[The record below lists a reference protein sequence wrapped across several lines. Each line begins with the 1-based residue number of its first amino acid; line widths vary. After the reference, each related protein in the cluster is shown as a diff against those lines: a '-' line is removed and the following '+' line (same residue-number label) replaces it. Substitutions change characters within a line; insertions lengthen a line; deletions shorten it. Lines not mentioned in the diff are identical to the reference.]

1 MNQDEDY
8 KLDNPI
14 WYALNETHKQYVVEF
29 NGCKFYKPEYSPFG
43 GMGKGG
49 DTALATDQYSKLTS
63 LFYMVGD
70 PPIAGNSARIKKQL
84 TANQMI
90 LYKPF
95 PFEITETIIRLE
107 TQEQKKELYELVNL
121 VQPGFI
127 RGKTTAMGTY
137 FGIYADKQLVA
148 VSGERVEMNSYTE
161 VSAVVTHPDFR
172 KRGFAKQL
180 LKQTTDK
187 IFSDKK
193 IPILHVDENNTSAI
207 GLYEQLGFVTRR
219 KMGFCMLEA
228 V

>member
-1 MNQDEDY
+1 MKQDEDY

-14 WYALNETHKQYVVEF
+14 WHALNETHKQYAVEF

-43 GMGKGG
+43 GMGEGG
-49 DTALATDQYSKLTS
+49 DTALATDQYSKLTP

-70 PPIAGNSARIKKQL
+70 PPIAGSSARIKKQL

-95 PFEITETIIRLE
+95 AFEISEKIVELE
-107 TQEQKKELYELVNL
+107 SQEQKKELYELVNL

-127 RGKTTAMGTY
+127 RERTAAMGTY

-148 VSGERVEMNSYTE
+148 VSGERVEMNSYSE
-161 VSAVVTHPDFR
+161 VSAVVTHPEFR

-207 GLYEQLGFVTRR
+207 ELYEQLGFATRR
-219 KMGFCMLEA
+219 KMSFCLLEA

>member
-1 MNQDEDY
+1 MIQNEDF

-14 WYALNETHKQYVVEF
+14 WHALNETHKQYAVEY

-43 GMGKGG
+43 GLGEGG
-49 DTALATDQYSKLTS
+49 NTALAADQYSKLTS

-70 PPIAGNSARIKKQL
+70 PPIAGSSARIKKQL

-90 LYKPF
+90 LFKPF
-95 PFEITETIIRLE
+95 PFEITETILKLE
-107 TQEQKKELYELVNL
+107 TEKQKKELYELVNF

-127 RGKTTAMGTY
+127 REKTAAMGTY
-137 FGIYADKQLVA
+137 FGIYSDKQLVA
-148 VSGERVEMNSYTE
+148 VSDERVEMNSYSE

-172 KRGFAKQL
+172 KRGYAKQL

-187 IFSDKK
+187 IFSDRK
-193 IPILHVDENNTSAI
+193 IPILHVDENNSSAI

-219 KMGFCMLEA
+219 KMGFCLLEA

>member
-1 MNQDEDY
+1 MKQDEDY

-14 WYALNETHKQYVVEF
+14 WHALNETHKQYAIEF

-43 GMGKGG
+43 GMGEGG
-49 DTALATDQYSKLTS
+49 DTALATDQYTKLTP

-70 PPIAGNSARIKKQL
+70 PPIAGSSARIKKQL

-95 PFEITETIIRLE
+95 AFEISEKIVELE
-107 TQEQKKELYELVNL
+107 SQEQKKKLYELVNL

-127 RGKTTAMGTY
+127 RERTAAIGTY

-148 VSGERVEMNSYTE
+148 VSGERIEMDSYSE
-161 VSAVVTHPDFR
+161 VSAVVTHPEFR

-219 KMGFCMLEA
+219 KIGFCLLEA

>member
-1 MNQDEDY
+1 MKQDEDY

-14 WYALNETHKQYVVEF
+14 WHALNETHKHYAVEF
-29 NGCKFYKPEYSPFG
+29 NGCKFYKPEYNPFG
-43 GMGKGG
+43 GMGEGG
-49 DTALATDQYSKLTS
+49 DTALATDQYSKLTP

-70 PPIAGNSARIKKQL
+70 PPIAGSSARIKKQL

-90 LYKPF
+90 LHKPF
-95 PFEITETIIRLE
+95 AFEISEKIVELE
-107 TQEQKKELYELVNL
+107 SQEEKKELYELVNL

-127 RGKTTAMGTY
+127 RERTAAMGTY

-148 VSGERVEMNSYTE
+148 VSGERVEMNSYSE
-161 VSAVVTHPDFR
+161 VSAVVTHPEFR

-219 KMGFCMLEA
+219 KMGFCLLEA

>member
-1 MNQDEDY
+1 MKQDEDY

-14 WYALNETHKQYVVEF
+14 WHALNETHKQYAVEF
-29 NGCKFYKPEYSPFG
+29 NGCKFYKPEYNPFG
-43 GMGKGG
+43 GMGEVG
-49 DTALATDQYSKLTS
+49 DTALATDQYSKLTP

-70 PPIAGNSARIKKQL
+70 PPIAGSSARIKKQL

-90 LYKPF
+90 LHKPF
-95 PFEITETIIRLE
+95 AFEISEKIVELE
-107 TQEQKKELYELVNL
+107 SQEQKKELYELVNL

-127 RGKTTAMGTY
+127 RERTAAMGTY

-148 VSGERVEMNSYTE
+148 VSGERVEMNSYSE
-161 VSAVVTHPDFR
+161 VSAVVTHPEFR

-193 IPILHVDENNTSAI
+193 IPVLHVDENNTSAI

-219 KMGFCMLEA
+219 KMGFCLLEA

>member
-14 WYALNETHKQYVVEF
+14 WYALNETHKQYAVEF
-29 NGCKFYKPEYSPFG
+29 NSCKFYKPEYSPFG

-49 DTALATDQYSKLTS
+49 DTSLATDQYSKLTS

-70 PPIAGNSARIKKQL
+70 PPIAGSSARIKKQL

-95 PFEITETIIRLE
+95 AFEITETIVRLE
-107 TQEQKKELYELVNL
+107 TQKQKKELYKLVNL

-127 RGKTTAMGTY
+127 RKKTAAMGTY
-137 FGIYADKQLVA
+137 FGIYSNKQLVA
-148 VSGERVEMNSYTE
+148 VSGERIEMNSYLE

-172 KRGFAKQL
+172 KRGYAKQL

-193 IPILHVDENNTSAI
+193 IPILHVDEHNAHAI
-207 GLYEQLGFVTRR
+207 QLYEQLGFVTRR
-219 KMGFCMLEA
+219 EIGFCMLEA

>member
-1 MNQDEDY
+1 MKQDEDY

-14 WYALNETHKQYVVEF
+14 WHALNETHKQYAVEF

-43 GMGKGG
+43 GMGEGG
-49 DTALATDQYSKLTS
+49 DTALATDQYSKLTP

-70 PPIAGNSARIKKQL
+70 PPIAGSSARIKKQL

-95 PFEITETIIRLE
+95 AFEISEKIVELE
-107 TQEQKKELYELVNL
+107 SQEQKKELYELVNL

-127 RGKTTAMGTY
+127 RERTAAMGTY

-148 VSGERVEMNSYTE
+148 VSGERVEMNSYSE
-161 VSAVVTHPDFR
+161 VSAVVTNPEFR

-219 KMGFCMLEA
+219 KMGFCLLES